1 MGGIGAVC
9 RDGGVGMD
17 DARERAKMEIIIQ
30 IGAEHGN
37 RSTAAKP

>member
-9 RDGGVGMD
+9 RWGWG